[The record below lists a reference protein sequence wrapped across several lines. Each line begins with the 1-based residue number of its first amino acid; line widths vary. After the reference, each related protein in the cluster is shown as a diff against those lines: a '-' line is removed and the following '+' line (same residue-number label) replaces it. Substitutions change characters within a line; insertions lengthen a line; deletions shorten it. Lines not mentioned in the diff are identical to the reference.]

1 MRKFH
6 LAVAL
11 LALMTSTARAEQ
23 TTFYDQQG
31 RFAGSAIR
39 TSKHGTSFYGPGG
52 SYQGSAV
59 RNGNVTSF
67 YDRNGSLTGAAVA
80 PRR

>member
-1 MRKFH
+1 
-6 LAVAL
+6 
-11 LALMTSTARAEQ
+11 MTNKADLQARP
-23 TTFYDQQG
+23 
-31 RFAGSAIR
+31 FA
-39 TSKHGTSFYGPGG
+39 SKHGTSFYGPGG